1 MVAIRARNLVREHR
15 LGQGNLV
22 RALQGVD
29 LDVETGEF
37 VAVLGRSG
45 SGKST
50 LLNLLGGLD
59 RPTTG
64 SLDVDGHDLVRLSE
78 AGLARFRAGTVGF
91 VFQSFHLQPRFAA
104 WENVSLPLVFA
115 GVARGERRRRAFAL
129 LERVGLTARAD
140 HRPSQLSGG
149 EQQRVALAR
158 SLVAAPRLLLADE
171 PTGNLDTAT
180 SDAILDLLAEVHR
193 GGATVVLVTHD
204 AELAAARAD
213 RSVHM
218 VDGRMAD
225 ALSSAPGAPADPLSG
240 PRPGGPGA

>member
-1 MVAIRARNLVREHR
+1 MVAIRARRLVREHR
-15 LGQGNLV
+15 LGQGNVV
-22 RALQGVD
+22 RALAGAD
-29 LDVETGEF
+29 LDVEAGEF
-37 VAVLGRSG
+37 VAILGKSG

-59 RPTTG
+59 RPTSG
-64 SLDVDGHDLVRLSE
+64 ELEVDGQDLVRLSE
-78 AGLARFRAGTVGF
+78 AGLARFRARTVGF

-115 GVARGERRRRAFAL
+115 GVPRRERRQRAFGL
-129 LERVGLTARAD
+129 LERVGLAHRAD

-158 SLVAAPRLLLADE
+158 SLVAAPRLLLGDE
-171 PTGNLDTAT
+171 PTGNLDSAT
-180 SDAILDLLAEVHR
+180 SEAILDLVGEVHR

-204 AELAAARAD
+204 AELAAERAG
-213 RSVHM
+213 RAVHM

-225 ALSSAPGAPADPLSG
+225 GLPGE
-240 PRPGGPGA
+240 GA